1 MNRRLESERGAALIL
16 AFMAMTVLM
25 ALGTALVLMTSTDT
39 VIAANFRGSREA
51 FYAAEAVAELAVA
64 ELRTSVNWTP
74 FVEGVERSRFVD
86 GAPGGPRSLPGDAPV
101 NLSAIAN
108 LANCAAPAPCG
119 GVPRWQLF
127 AYGPLR
133 DVLASLDSP
142 FYVVALITGGQTAAG
157 EPLVTVRAE
166 AFGPKGAHQAIEV
179 TLGRSASGD
188 AVVLRTVF
196 A

>member
-39 VIAANFRGSREA
+39 VIAANFRSSREA

-74 FVEGVERSRFVD
+74 FVEGAERSRFVD

-101 NLSAIAN
+101 NLTEIAN
-108 LANCAAPAPCG
+108 LANCAVPAPCG

-127 AYGPLR
+127 AYGPLS
-133 DVLASLDSP
+133 DALASPGFAVLRRRAHHGRAD
-142 FYVVALITGGQTAAG
+142 GGG
-157 EPLVTVRAE
+157 EPLVTIRAE
-166 AFGPKGAHQAIEV
+166 AFGPKGAHHAIEV
-179 TLGRSASGD
+179 TLGRSANGD

>member
-39 VIAANFRGSREA
+39 VIAANFRSSREA

-64 ELRTSVNWTP
+64 ELRTSANWTP
-74 FVEGVERSRFVD
+74 FVEGAERSRFVD
-86 GAPGGPRSLPGDAPV
+86 GAPGGPRSLPGDAPI
-101 NLSAIAN
+101 NLTAIAD
-108 LANCAAPAPCG
+108 LANCAVPSPCG

-133 DVLASLDSP
+133 DALASLDSP

-157 EPLVTVRAE
+157 EPLVTIRAE
-166 AFGPKGAHQAIEV
+166 AFGPKGAHHAIEV
-179 TLGRSASGD
+179 TLGRSANGD

>member
-1 MNRRLESERGAALIL
+1 M
-16 AFMAMTVLM
+16 
-25 ALGTALVLMTSTDT
+25 
-39 VIAANFRGSREA
+39 
-51 FYAAEAVAELAVA
+51 A

-74 FVEGVERSRFVD
+74 FVEGAERSRFVD

-101 NLSAIAN
+101 NLTVIAN
-108 LANCAAPAPCG
+108 LANCAGPAPCG

-127 AYGPLR
+127 AYGPLS
-133 DVLASLDSP
+133 DAIASPDSP
-142 FYVVALITGGQTAAG
+142 FYVVALITGGQTPAG
-157 EPLVTVRAE
+157 EPLVTIRAE
-166 AFGPKGAHQAIEV
+166 AFGPKGAHHAIEV